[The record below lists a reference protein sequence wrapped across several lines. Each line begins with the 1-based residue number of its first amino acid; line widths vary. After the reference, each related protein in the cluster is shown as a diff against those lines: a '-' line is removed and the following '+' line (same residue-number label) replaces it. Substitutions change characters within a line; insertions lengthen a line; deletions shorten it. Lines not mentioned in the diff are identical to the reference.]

1 MDLPRVFHG
10 GTELKSY
17 FCIFQRGL
25 EPRARL
31 DVIFALRQ
39 GVKEVA
45 VDKTGTIDRTGTI
58 RFLEV
63 KCLRRRSPNPS
74 VPARILEFHAATHI
88 PCAVVVVTM
97 LVGC

>member
-10 GTELKSY
+10 GTDRTELKSY

-31 DVIFALRQ
+31 DVIVALRQ

-45 VDKTGTIDRTGTI
+45 VDKTGTMDRTVRYGSS
-58 RFLEV
+58 LA
-63 KCLRRRSPNPS
+63 RRS
-74 VPARILEFHAATHI
+74 RAADC
-88 PCAVVVVTM
+88 PCM
-97 LVGC
+97 